1 MIIFYSDYQILFIE
15 WILIKHIEIDKLIV
29 TTDKAVK
36 SKLKQFFQLKQP
48 LMLLK
53 PCLGNLNFFN
63 HTKQV
68 STYSTKQSKFQLIQ
82 PWKTNFNYSTM
93 FVNTTFDLNFSYVWF
108 YLCVVST
115 KFGFSY
121 VVSAM
126 FGFNYVWFQ
135 LCSTKFGFSC
145 WFQLCLVST
154 MFGFN
159 YVWFHFVQLC
169 LVSNSYQNTLYM
181 NYTYIWKFQLFAKFG
196 KLWMQ
201 KTNYW

>member
-1 MIIFYSDYQILFIE
+1 MFKYNVIIE

-135 LCSTKFGFSC
+135 LCLVS
-145 WFQLCLVST
+145 LCST
-154 MFGFN
+154 MFGFKFISK
-159 YVWFHFVQLC
+159 YIV
-169 LVSNSYQNTLYM
+169 YELYL
-181 NYTYIWKFQLFAKFG
+181 YLEISTICQIW
-196 KLWMQ
+196 
-201 KTNYW
+201 